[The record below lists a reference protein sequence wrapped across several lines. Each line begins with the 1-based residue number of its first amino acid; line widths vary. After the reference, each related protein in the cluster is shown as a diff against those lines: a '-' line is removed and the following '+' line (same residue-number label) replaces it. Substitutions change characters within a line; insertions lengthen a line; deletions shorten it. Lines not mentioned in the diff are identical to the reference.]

1 MKNRKEDM
9 SEKTMIQFEQVS
21 KAYGEKTVVDD
32 INLKIKSGEF
42 ITILGTSGSG
52 KTTLLKMINK
62 LIEPTSGK
70 IFFAGQDIE
79 QMDSVSLRRQIGYVV
94 QQIGLFPHMTVAENI
109 ATVPK
114 LLGWDKARIENR
126 VKELLDLVQLPMADY
141 GNRYPS
147 ELSGGQQRRIGVA
160 RALAADPDIMLF
172 DEPFGAIDA
181 ITRNDLQG
189 ELQVIHQKLNQKTFV
204 FITHDIYEA
213 FKLGTRVIIMDNGK
227 ICQFDTP
234 ENIIKNPGN
243 DFVRKLIETAKQQE
257 QLWEASY
264 D

>member
-1 MKNRKEDM
+1 MA
-9 SEKTMIQFEQVS
+9 EKTMIQFAHVS
-21 KAYGEKTVVDD
+21 KVYGNKTVVND
-32 INLKIKSGEF
+32 IELTIKNGEF

-52 KTTLLKMINK
+52 KTTMLKMINK

-70 IFFAGQDIE
+70 ILFAGQDIE

-94 QQIGLFPHMTVAENI
+94 QEIGLFPHMTVAENI

-114 LLGWDKARIENR
+114 LLGWDKDRIENR
-126 VKELLDLVQLPMADY
+126 VDELLDLVQLPRDDY
-141 GNRYPS
+141 GKRYPS
-147 ELSGGQQRRIGVA
+147 ELSGGQQQRIGVA
-160 RALAADPDIMLF
+160 RALAADPDVMLF

-181 ITRNDLQG
+181 ITRHDLQE
-189 ELQVIHQKLNQKTFV
+189 ELKMIHQTLNQKTFV

-213 FKLGTRVIIMDNGK
+213 FKLGTRVVIMDNGK

-234 ENIIKNPGN
+234 ENIIKQPGN
-243 DFVRKLIETAKQQE
+243 EFVKKLITTAQE
-257 QLWEASY
+257 QEKLWRASY

>member
-1 MKNRKEDM
+1 MT
-9 SEKTMIQFEQVS
+9 EKTMIQFEHVS
-21 KAYGEKTVVDD
+21 KVYGDKMVVND
-32 INLKIKSGEF
+32 INLTIENGEF

-52 KTTLLKMINK
+52 KTTMLKMINK
-62 LIEPTSGK
+62 LIEPTSGT
-70 IFFAGQDIE
+70 ILFAGQDIE

-109 ATVPK
+109 ATVPR
-114 LLGWDKARIENR
+114 LLGWDKERIENR
-126 VKELLDLVQLPMADY
+126 VGELLDLVQLPAADY
-141 GNRYPS
+141 GERYPS
-147 ELSGGQQRRIGVA
+147 ELSGGQQQRIGVA
-160 RALAADPDIMLF
+160 RALAADPDVMLF

-181 ITRNDLQG
+181 ITRNDLQE
-189 ELQVIHQKLNQKTFV
+189 ELQAIHQKLNQKTFV

-213 FKLGTRVIIMDNGK
+213 FKLGTRVVIMDNGT

-243 DFVRKLIETAKQQE
+243 EFVQKLITTAQE
-257 QLWEASY
+257 QEKLWRASY

>member
-1 MKNRKEDM
+1 MT
-9 SEKTMIQFEQVS
+9 EKTMIQFEHVS
-21 KAYGEKTVVDD
+21 KVYGDKTVVND
-32 INLKIKSGEF
+32 INLTIENGEF

-52 KTTLLKMINK
+52 KTTMLKMINK
-62 LIEPTSGK
+62 LIEPTSGT
-70 IFFAGQDIE
+70 ILFAGQDIE

-114 LLGWDKARIENR
+114 LLGWDKERIENR
-126 VKELLDLVQLPMADY
+126 VGALLDLVQLPAADY
-141 GNRYPS
+141 GERYPS
-147 ELSGGQQRRIGVA
+147 ELSGGQQRIGVA
-160 RALAADPDIMLF
+160 RALAADPDVMLF

-181 ITRNDLQG
+181 ITRNDLQE
-189 ELQVIHQKLNQKTFV
+189 ELQAIHQKLSQKTFV

-213 FKLGTRVIIMDNGK
+213 FKLGTRVVIMDNGT

-243 DFVRKLIETAKQQE
+243 EFVQRLITTAQE
-257 QLWEASY
+257 QEKLWRASY

>member
-1 MKNRKEDM
+1 MT
-9 SEKTMIQFEQVS
+9 EKTMIQFEHVS
-21 KAYGEKTVVDD
+21 KVYGDKTVVND
-32 INLKIKSGEF
+32 INLTIENGEF

-52 KTTLLKMINK
+52 KTTMLKMINK
-62 LIEPTSGK
+62 LIEPTSGT
-70 IFFAGQDIE
+70 ILFAGQDIE

-114 LLGWDKARIENR
+114 LLGWNKGRIENR
-126 VKELLDLVQLPMADY
+126 VGEFLDLVQLPAADY
-141 GNRYPS
+141 AERYPS
-147 ELSGGQQRRIGVA
+147 ELSGGQQQRIGVA
-160 RALAADPDIMLF
+160 RALAADPDVMLF

-181 ITRNDLQG
+181 ITRNDLQE
-189 ELQVIHQKLNQKTFV
+189 ELQAIHQKLNQKTFI

-213 FKLGTRVIIMDNGK
+213 FKLGTRVVIMDNGI

-243 DFVRKLIETAKQQE
+243 EFVQKLITTAQE
-257 QLWEASY
+257 QEKLWRTSY

>member
-1 MKNRKEDM
+1 MT
-9 SEKTMIQFEQVS
+9 EKTMIQFEHIS
-21 KAYGEKTVVDD
+21 KVYGDKTVVND
-32 INLKIKSGEF
+32 INLAIENGEF

-52 KTTLLKMINK
+52 KTTMLKMINK
-62 LIEPTSGK
+62 LIEPTSGT
-70 IFFAGQDIE
+70 ILFAGQDIE

-114 LLGWDKARIENR
+114 LLGWNKGHIENR
-126 VKELLDLVQLPMADY
+126 VGEFLDLVQLPAADY
-141 GNRYPS
+141 GERYPS
-147 ELSGGQQRRIGVA
+147 ELSGGQQQRIGVA
-160 RALAADPDIMLF
+160 RALAADPDVMLF

-181 ITRNDLQG
+181 ITRNDLQE
-189 ELQVIHQKLNQKTFV
+189 ELQAIHQKLNQKTFV

-213 FKLGTRVIIMDNGK
+213 FKLGTRVVIMDNGI

-243 DFVRKLIETAKQQE
+243 EFVQKLITTAQE
-257 QLWEASY
+257 QEKLWRTSY

>member
-1 MKNRKEDM
+1 MT
-9 SEKTMIQFEQVS
+9 EKTMIQFEHIS
-21 KAYGEKTVVDD
+21 KVYGDKTVVND
-32 INLKIKSGEF
+32 INLTIENGEF
-42 ITILGTSGSG
+42 ITILGSSGSG
-52 KTTLLKMINK
+52 KTTMLKMINK
-62 LIEPTSGK
+62 LIEPTSGT
-70 IFFAGQDIE
+70 ILFAEQDIE

-114 LLGWDKARIENR
+114 LLGWNKGRIENR
-126 VKELLDLVQLPMADY
+126 VGELLDLVQLPAADY
-141 GNRYPS
+141 AERYPS
-147 ELSGGQQRRIGVA
+147 ELSGGQQQRIGVA
-160 RALAADPDIMLF
+160 RALAADPDVMLF

-181 ITRNDLQG
+181 ITRNDLQE
-189 ELQVIHQKLNQKTFV
+189 ELQAIHQKLNQKTFI

-213 FKLGTRVIIMDNGK
+213 FKLGTRVVIMDNGI

-243 DFVRKLIETAKQQE
+243 EFVQKLITTAQE
-257 QLWEASY
+257 QEKLWRTSY

>member
-1 MKNRKEDM
+1 
-9 SEKTMIQFEQVS
+9 MIQFEHIS
-21 KAYGEKTVVDD
+21 KVYGDKTVVND
-32 INLKIKSGEF
+32 INLTIENGEF

-52 KTTLLKMINK
+52 KTTMLKMINK
-62 LIEPTSGK
+62 LIEPTSGT
-70 IFFAGQDIE
+70 ILFAGQDIE

-114 LLGWDKARIENR
+114 LLGWNKGRIENR
-126 VKELLDLVQLPMADY
+126 VGEFLDLVQLPAADY
-141 GNRYPS
+141 AERYPS
-147 ELSGGQQRRIGVA
+147 ELSGGQQQRIGVA
-160 RALAADPDIMLF
+160 RALAADPDVMLF

-181 ITRNDLQG
+181 ITRNDLQE
-189 ELQVIHQKLNQKTFV
+189 ELQAIHQKLNQKTFI

-213 FKLGTRVIIMDNGK
+213 FKLGTRVVIMDNGI

-243 DFVRKLIETAKQQE
+243 EFVQKLITTAQE
-257 QLWEASY
+257 QEKLWRTSY

>member
-1 MKNRKEDM
+1 
-9 SEKTMIQFEQVS
+9 MIQFEHIS
-21 KAYGEKTVVDD
+21 KVYGDKTVVND
-32 INLKIKSGEF
+32 INLAIENGEF
-42 ITILGTSGSG
+42 ISILGTSGSG
-52 KTTLLKMINK
+52 KTTMLKMINK
-62 LIEPTSGK
+62 LIEPTSGT
-70 IFFAGQDIE
+70 ILFAGQDIE

-114 LLGWDKARIENR
+114 LLGWNKGRIENR
-126 VKELLDLVQLPMADY
+126 VGEFLDLVQLPAADY
-141 GNRYPS
+141 AERYPS
-147 ELSGGQQRRIGVA
+147 ELSGGQQQRIGVA
-160 RALAADPDIMLF
+160 RALAADPDVMLF

-181 ITRNDLQG
+181 ITRNDLQE
-189 ELQVIHQKLNQKTFV
+189 ELQAIHQKLNQKTFI

-213 FKLGTRVIIMDNGK
+213 FKLGTRVVIMDNGI

-243 DFVRKLIETAKQQE
+243 EFVQKLITTAQE
-257 QLWEASY
+257 QEKLWRTSY

>member
-1 MKNRKEDM
+1 MT
-9 SEKTMIQFEQVS
+9 EKTMIQFEHVS
-21 KAYGEKTVVDD
+21 KVYGDKTVVND
-32 INLKIKSGEF
+32 INLTIENGEF

-52 KTTLLKMINK
+52 KTTMLKMINK
-62 LIEPTSGK
+62 LIEQTSGM
-70 IFFAGQDIE
+70 ILFAGQDIE

-94 QQIGLFPHMTVAENI
+94 QQISLFPHMTVSENI

-114 LLGWDKARIENR
+114 LLGWDKERIENR
-126 VKELLDLVQLPMADY
+126 VGELLDLVQLPAADY
-141 GNRYPS
+141 GERYPS
-147 ELSGGQQRRIGVA
+147 ELSGGQQQRIGVA
-160 RALAADPDIMLF
+160 RALAADPDVMLF

-181 ITRNDLQG
+181 ITRNDLQE
-189 ELQVIHQKLNQKTFV
+189 ELQAIHQKLNQKTFV

-213 FKLGTRVIIMDNGK
+213 FKLGTRVVIMDNGT

-243 DFVRKLIETAKQQE
+243 EFVQKLITTAQE
-257 QLWEASY
+257 QEKLWRASY

>member
-1 MKNRKEDM
+1 MT
-9 SEKTMIQFEQVS
+9 EKTMIQFEHVS
-21 KAYGEKTVVDD
+21 KVYGDKTVVND
-32 INLKIKSGEF
+32 INLTIENGEF

-52 KTTLLKMINK
+52 KTTMLKMINK
-62 LIEPTSGK
+62 LIEPTSGT

-114 LLGWDKARIENR
+114 LLGWDKECIENR
-126 VKELLDLVQLPMADY
+126 VGELLDLVQLPAVDY
-141 GNRYPS
+141 GERYPS
-147 ELSGGQQRRIGVA
+147 ELSGGQQQRIGVA
-160 RALAADPDIMLF
+160 RALAADPDVMLF

-181 ITRNDLQG
+181 ITRNDLQE
-189 ELQVIHQKLNQKTFV
+189 ELQAIHQKLSQKTFV

-213 FKLGTRVIIMDNGK
+213 FKLGTRVVIMDNGT

-243 DFVRKLIETAKQQE
+243 EFVQRLITTAQE
-257 QLWEASY
+257 QEKLWRASY